1 MTNREA
7 NRSHTNHTKRHRN
20 ALDSLGRCN
29 LNKRGGKGKKAR
41 TVVRPTAAQLA
52 FRDLVQSGVEPD
64 EARRLAGLPA
74 QR

>member
-1 MTNREA
+1 MTNRES

-20 ALDSLGRCN
+20 PVDTLGRCN
-29 LNKRGGKGKKAR
+29 LNKRGGRGTKSR
-41 TVVRPTAAQLA
+41 TVARPSAQQLA
-52 FRDLVQSGVEPD
+52 FRDLVQSGVEPE